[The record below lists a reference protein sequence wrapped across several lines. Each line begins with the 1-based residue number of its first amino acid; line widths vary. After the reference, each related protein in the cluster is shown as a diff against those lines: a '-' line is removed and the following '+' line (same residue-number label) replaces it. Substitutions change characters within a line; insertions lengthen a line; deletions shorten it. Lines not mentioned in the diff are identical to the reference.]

1 MPKRKVSFHLKLDE
15 QLLEELRQVAKK
27 DDVHVTTIITQAII
41 DELNSRQPQP
51 LAY

>member
-1 MPKRKVSFHLKLDE
+1 MAQKKVSFHLKLDRE
-15 QLLEELRQVAKK
+15 VLEELRQVSKK
-27 DDVHVTTIITQAII
+27 DDVPVTTIITDAII